1 MALIITDPT
10 TLITGGDSGTAFA
23 APLSLDTSARTI
35 TITPGSGILS
45 DAADGV
51 TGQALYSA
59 LKILW
64 KNNSTYIK
72 FPFPME
78 AITPEQFE
86 FISGWAPANNVT
98 RKALRTCG
106 WVERNQA
113 GTILR
118 TYSGIVSLGDLGVT
132 DQPYYQQN
140 AVAQAP
146 VNFSFQGPVNE
157 AISVKIVA
165 TVPSGGSPL
174 MIDTGNNE
182 FTFENHGFVNG
193 DRVVFTTSNAA
204 PTGLTPGN
212 TYYIVNST
220 ANTFKVESSVGG
232 GAVDITTV
240 GTGNQIFTK
249 DSTTYLKLFA
259 REYQKTY
266 SSSNL
271 ASIGVSTLTY
281 IVYRFPLS
289 NATDL
294 NINTVDGT
302 VSTTLPYTDINVTY
316 LAGTGFAAWNSGTT
330 YVVNDVVSNAGRW
343 YRCILGHTNQVPPNV
358 TYWVAYEGE
367 RQLGSN
373 YYAYNIIIDGD
384 VANNGG
390 YPSTTQIYEKIQY
403 LLRQNSDIDAGSGTV
418 TGKTADALL
427 TFVGSTLV
435 TSPGVFID
443 DFDSNFTNS
452 IEFFDYG
459 GVKRT
464 NPFVAAG
471 NLQLNANL
479 VSDGNAKYWMFFTT
493 LPGAGND
500 FGESGAVIVQDS
512 LGADITGTVAGATVP
527 WTFNYDSNNQGG
539 RTPGT
544 DADVT
549 VVAIG
554 LTTGQYVSTTATI
567 TRTTGQN
574 ISLVASLERNYSNP

>member
-10 TLITGGDSGTAFA
+10 TLISGGDSGTAFA
-23 APLSLDTSARTI
+23 APLSLDTSLRTI
-35 TITPGSGILS
+35 TIAPGSGILP

-59 LKILW
+59 LKLLW

-86 FISGWAPANNVT
+86 FISGWAPADDVT

-106 WVERNQA
+106 WVERNTA
-113 GTILR
+113 GTVLR
-118 TYSGIVSLGDLGVT
+118 TYAGIVSLGDLGAT

-140 AVAQAP
+140 AVSQAP
-146 VNFSFQGPVNE
+146 VNFAFQGPVNE
-157 AISVKIVA
+157 AVSVKLVA
-165 TVPSGGSPL
+165 TCASATDVDDGT
-174 MIDTGNNE
+174 DT
-182 FTFENHGFVNG
+182 FTFTNHGFVNG
-193 DRVVFTTSNAA
+193 DRVVFTTSNTA
-204 PTGLTPGN
+204 PTGLTPSN
-212 TYYIVNST
+212 TYYIVNKT
-220 ANTFKVESSVGG
+220 ANTFQVESSVGA
-232 GAVDITTV
+232 GAIDFSTT

-316 LAGTGFAAWNSGTT
+316 LAGTGFGAWNSGTT
-330 YVVNDVVSNAGRW
+330 YVINDVVSSGGRW
-343 YRCILGHTNQVPPNV
+343 YRCILGHTWSVPPNV
-358 TYWVAYEGE
+358 TYWVEYEGE

-373 YYAYNIIIDGD
+373 YYAYNVIIDGD
-384 VANNGG
+384 VAANGG
-390 YPSTTQIYEKIQY
+390 YPSTTEIYEKIQY
-403 LLRQNSDIDAGSGTV
+403 LLRQNSDIDAGSGVV

-464 NPFVAAG
+464 YPFVAAG

-512 LGADITGTVAGATVP
+512 SNADITGTVVGATVP
-527 WTFNYDSNNQGG
+527 WTFNYDSNTQGG
-539 RTPGT
+539 RTAGT
-544 DADVT
+544 DAAVT

-567 TRTTGQN
+567 TRSTGQN

>member
-10 TLITGGDSGTAFA
+10 TLISGGDTGTAFA
-23 APLSLDTSARTI
+23 APLSLDTSTKTI
-35 TITPGSGILS
+35 TITPGSGILPT
-45 DAADGV
+45 AADGV

-59 LKILW
+59 LKLLW

-78 AITPEQFE
+78 AITPEEFE
-86 FISGWAPANNVT
+86 FISGWAPANDTT

-106 WVERNQA
+106 WVERSSDNT
-113 GTILR
+113 TILR
-118 TYSGIVSLGDLGVT
+118 TYSGIVSLGDLGAT

-140 AVAQAP
+140 STTQAP
-146 VNFSFQGPVNE
+146 VNFAFQGPVNE

-165 TVPSGGSPL
+165 TCASATDVDAGT
-174 MIDTGNNE
+174 DT
-182 FTFENHGFVNG
+182 FTFPNHGFVDG
-193 DRVVFTTSNAA
+193 DRVVFTTSNTA
-204 PTGLTPGN
+204 PTGLAPG
-212 TYYIVNST
+212 TYYIVNKT
-220 ANTFKVESSVGG
+220 ANTFQVEATVGAG
-232 GAVDITTV
+232 PTLFSTT

-316 LAGTGFAAWNSGTT
+316 LAGTGFAAWSGATA
-330 YVVNDVVSNAGRW
+330 YVINDVVSSGGRW

-367 RQLGSN
+367 RQLGSS
-373 YYAYNIIIDGD
+373 YYAYNVIIDGD
-384 VANNGG
+384 VAANGG

-403 LLRQNSDIDAGSGTV
+403 LLRQNSDIDAGTGVV

-464 NPFVAAG
+464 YPFVAAG

-512 LGADITGTVAGATVP
+512 LGVDITGTVVGGTVP

-544 DADVT
+544 DAAVT

-567 TRTTGQN
+567 TRSTGQN